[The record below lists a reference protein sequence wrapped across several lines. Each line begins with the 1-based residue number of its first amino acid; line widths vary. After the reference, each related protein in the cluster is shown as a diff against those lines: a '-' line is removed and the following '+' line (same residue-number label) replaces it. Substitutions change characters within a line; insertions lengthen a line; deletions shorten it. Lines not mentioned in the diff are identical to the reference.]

1 MKLLFKYLATHL
13 KVSLEY
19 KVSLLLS
26 LIAQGLVMLAE
37 LFAINSLFHKF
48 GLLDSY
54 NIYEL
59 LFGFSIVW
67 LGFSLSEMFFRGF
80 DHFSDLIVRGKFD
93 LLLIRPRNI
102 YLQILGN
109 DICYEKTSRVLV
121 SLCLFIY
128 SSTKIIET
136 LTFTKLLTL
145 ILIVFGAVTI
155 FASIFIIGAAFC
167 FITIQGLEVVNIF
180 TDGSRQLTQYPMGIY
195 KKIVRIVFTFIIPL
209 MLVNYYPVQYLTG
222 KSDNIIYV
230 FFPLLSILFFI
241 ISILIF
247 NQGIKKYNST
257 GS

>member
-1 MKLLFKYLATHL
+1 MKLIFKYLATHL

-19 KVSLLLS
+19 KTSLLLS
-26 LIAQGLVMLAE
+26 IIAQGLVMLVE

-59 LFGFSIVW
+59 LLGFSIVW
-67 LGFSLSEMFFRGF
+67 LGFSLTEMFFRGF
-80 DHFSDLIVRGKFD
+80 DHFSDLITFGKFD

-102 YLQILGN
+102 YLQIFGN

-121 SLCLFIY
+121 SLFLFIY
-128 SSTKIIET
+128 SSTKVIET
-136 LTFTKLLTL
+136 FTFLKVLTL
-145 ILIVFGAVTI
+145 ILIVLGCVTI

-195 KKIVRIVFTFIIPL
+195 KKIVRIIFTYIIPITI
-209 MLVNYYPVQYLTG
+209 VNFYPVKYLTG
-222 KSDNIIYV
+222 ATTNIIYI
-230 FFPLLSILFFI
+230 FLPLLSIFFLI

-247 NQGIKKYNST
+247 NRGIKKYSST

>member
-80 DHFSDLIVRGKFD
+80 DHFSDLIVHGKFD

-121 SLCLFIY
+121 SLSLFIY

>member
-1 MKLLFKYLATHL
+1 
-13 KVSLEY
+13 
-19 KVSLLLS
+19 
-26 LIAQGLVMLAE
+26 MLAE

-80 DHFSDLIVRGKFD
+80 DHFSDLIVHGKFD

-121 SLCLFIY
+121 SLSLFIY

>member
-26 LIAQGLVMLAE
+26 LIAQGLVMFAE

-80 DHFSDLIVRGKFD
+80 DHFSDLIVHGKFD

-109 DICYEKTSRVLV
+109 DICYEKTSRVLF
-121 SLCLFIY
+121 SLSLFIY

-145 ILIVFGAVTI
+145 ILIVFGCVTI
-155 FASIFIIGAAFC
+155 FASIFIIGASFC
-167 FITIQGLEVVNIF
+167 FVTIQGLEVVNIF

-222 KSDNIIYV
+222 KSDNIIYI
-230 FFPLLSILFFI
+230 FFPLLSIIFFI

>member
-1 MKLLFKYLATHL
+1 MKLILKYLSTHL

-19 KVSLLLS
+19 KASFILS
-26 LIAQGLVMLAE
+26 VIAQGFVMLVE
-37 LFAINSLFHKF
+37 LFAIDSLFHKF
-48 GLLDSY
+48 GLLDTY
-54 NIYEL
+54 NINQL

-67 LGFSLSEMFFRGF
+67 LGFSLTEMFFRGF
-80 DHFSDLIVRGKFD
+80 DHFSDLILHGKFD

-102 YLQILGN
+102 YLQIFGN

-121 SLCLFIY
+121 SLFIFIY
-128 SSTKIIET
+128 SSSKIIET
-136 LTFTKLLTL
+136 LTFAKLLAL
-145 ILIVFGAVTI
+145 ILILLGCVTI

-167 FITIQGLEVVNIF
+167 FVTIQGIEVVNIF

-195 KKIVRIVFTFIIPL
+195 KKIVRIIFTYIIPITI
-209 MLVNYYPVQYLTG
+209 VNYYPIKYLTG
-222 KSDNIIYV
+222 ATTNIIYI
-230 FFPLLSILFFI
+230 FLPLLSIIFFI